1 MEFVHRYNSH
11 SVDRSLHRVLDEYR
25 RHYIMQGQEPAQH
38 MHALAQ
44 HSQDRAQ
51 TFQWLELYLNDLM
64 RFPLLPF
71 ALAFSVLLSTIVV
84 PLILVAHF
92 CCDHAKTCLGRTRL
106 CCMPR
111 RLDKLTSLMSI
122 A

>member
-1 MEFVHRYNSH
+1 
-11 SVDRSLHRVLDEYR
+11 
-25 RHYIMQGQEPAQH
+25 MQGQEPAQH

-44 HSQDRAQ
+44 SNQDGAQ
-51 TFQWLELYLNDLM
+51 TFRWLELYVNDLM

-71 ALAFSVLLSTIVV
+71 ALTFSVLLSTIVV
-84 PLILVAHF
+84 PLILVARF

-111 RLDKLTSLMSI
+111 RLDKRTSLMAI
-122 A
+122 V